1 MIRTPNQTVLNTGPD
16 LTALIDIVFIVV
28 VFLLLTAN
36 TPLLSLPVDIPS
48 TDSQINQAVKTKQ
61 SITISL
67 KADAP
72 QWHLVIEPESS
83 DASNK
88 EIGSAAQYYDWLAF
102 KTALLT
108 HTEQSPKSLLI
119 ATDRETDAEL
129 LLQLLA
135 LLNEHGLS
143 DAQILMEP
151 EE

>member
-1 MIRTPNQTVLNTGPD
+1 MIKAPNRTVLSTGPD

-48 TDSQINQAVKTKQ
+48 TDSQIEKALTTKQ
-61 SITISL
+61 SILISL

-72 QWHLVIEPESS
+72 QWRLTIGHDSG
-83 DASNK
+83 DASN
-88 EIGSAAQYYDWLAF
+88 EEPRVEEQYHDWPAF
-102 KTALLT
+102 KSALLK
-108 HTEQSPKSLLI
+108 HIEQSPKGLLI
-119 ATDRETDAEL
+119 ATDRETNAEL

-135 LLNEHGLS
+135 LLNERGLS

-151 EE
+151 EI